1 ETSDEK
7 PAENQRKRAQST
19 DAETVA
25 YLSAV
30 LGNLFPS
37 ALVADM
43 AGLDRES
50 VDDLLDATEAI
61 YEEREFSDKVGSW
74 YYQFRSPLLRESI
87 LARHTEDSDRELMK
101 KVAAFLERFVL
112 PTGLAYLVRVLQ
124 IQSLRGG
131 ASPDAGEQARP
142 RVERLRSLAV
152 SSDRPESWAMA
163 HESVQ
168 YFDNVEWTDNM
179 QRTIYQQC
187 LERMVLSSDVKRT
200 ESLQNEALAWATEK
214 GDRNF
219 EAWLLFAGSR
229 LDLRRQDLYRA
240 RDRANDAL
248 KMYMALDMA
257 TACAEVRNHLGMI
270 EATDGHMDAALE
282 QVAQA
287 EDLAPIP
294 PIQARSHYVRGLVAK
309 MSRDDA
315 GRPDQLQSAEE
326 NFLKANEL
334 ADKSGHAPL
343 ALEAGLNLGEV
354 LVMSGQFARAAD
366 PVLPRVAQIAQA
378 LRAPVQE
385 RAALALLA
393 QSHAATNNFEAAL
406 AASQRALQLVEKI
419 KGMGHLAT
427 VDLFNMGYFLMRLSR
442 TKEAVEVLQKARE
455 GVHKVDPRLRRE
467 VFFHLG
473 MALIQSGQ
481 DKDAEENLRAALS
494 LAEEQADWPKVVQAN
509 DAVAAL
515 SLKRGDMQM
524 ARSALEKG
532 IAAAEQADMKD
543 AVKGLRKKLEKISD

>member
-1 ETSDEK
+1 
-7 PAENQRKRAQST
+7 
-19 DAETVA
+19 
-25 YLSAV
+25 
-30 LGNLFPS
+30 
-37 ALVADM
+37 
-43 AGLDRES
+43 
-50 VDDLLDATEAI
+50 
-61 YEEREFSDKVGSW
+61 
-74 YYQFRSPLLRESI
+74 
-87 LARHTEDSDRELMK
+87 
-101 KVAAFLERFVL
+101 
-112 PTGLAYLVRVLQ
+112 
-124 IQSLRGG
+124 
-131 ASPDAGEQARP
+131 
-142 RVERLRSLAV
+142 
-152 SSDRPESWAMA
+152 MA

-393 QSHAATNNFEAAL
+393 QSHAATNKFEAAL